1 LKKGPAKDPSATIQA
16 SNVKIRHYQ
25 QGKLVVQ
32 ADAKRLTIDQN
43 RNGLV
48 LKNIKNGVMQTAQG
62 PMQFAAGA
70 GVVRPGIRR
79 VDVSSGVSG
88 ERLRFRYSKFDGND
102 QRRQG

>member
-1 LKKGPAKDPSATIQA
+1 
-16 SNVKIRHYQ
+16 V
-25 QGKLVVQ
+25 VVQ

-70 GVVRPGIRR
+70 GVVRPGIRGSTSR
-79 VDVSSGVSG
+79 AGFG
-88 ERLRFRYSKFDGND
+88 
-102 QRRQG
+102 